1 MASSHR
7 VEKFRQGAKNL
18 AWQAGRSSL
27 HKNSPGLPLLF
38 LAPASIWLCTAAAS
52 EAWQKG
58 MCQPRLA
65 DSLPGFQPNLQ
76 RSPINGALVG
86 VCRQLS
92 ISERCA
98 NVNASCLLPA
108 LPQLKKGKSQAAGG
122 SALSQTRQREER
134 NNAEEFLIPTSLS
147 A

>member
-27 HKNSPGLPLLF
+27 HGNSPGLPLLF
-38 LAPASIWLCTAAAS
+38 LEPASLWIRTAAES

-58 MCQPRLA
+58 MCQSRLA
-65 DSLPGFQPNLQ
+65 DSLPGFQPNLE

-92 ISERCA
+92 ISECCA

-108 LPQLKKGKSQAAGG
+108 LPHLRKGNSWAAGG
-122 SALSQTRQREER
+122 SSVSQTRQGREE
-134 NNAEEFLIPTSLS
+134 
-147 A
+147 